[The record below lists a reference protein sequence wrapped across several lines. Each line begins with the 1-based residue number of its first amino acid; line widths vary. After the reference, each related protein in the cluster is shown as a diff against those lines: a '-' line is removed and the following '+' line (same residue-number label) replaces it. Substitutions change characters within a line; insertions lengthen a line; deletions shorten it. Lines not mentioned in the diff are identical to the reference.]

1 MLRVQ
6 TQNGRL
12 QNGDWKSGSGE
23 GGFEPLFEESLCSRV
38 LLLEKNMS
46 IQVQYEFLESRPRSN
61 YKQLWVKGRHI
72 RAEVLYRYTVGPEP
86 EFPEQ
91 VAKEYDLPV
100 GAVLEAIDYC
110 TRNRALLDAERSHE
124 AADVR
129 ARGLDRYPH
138 IPSDYSPP
146 E

>member
-1 MLRVQ
+1 
-6 TQNGRL
+6 
-12 QNGDWKSGSGE
+12 
-23 GGFEPLFEESLCSRV
+23 
-38 LLLEKNMS
+38 MS
-46 IQVQYEFLESRPRSN
+46 IQVQYEFLEPRPRSN

-86 EFPEQ
+86 ESPEQ
-91 VAKEYDLPV
+91 IANEYDLPV

-110 TRNRALLDAERSHE
+110 TRNRDLLATERSQE
-124 AADVR
+124 AADLQ

-138 IPSDYSPP
+138 VPSDYKPS

>member
-1 MLRVQ
+1 M
-6 TQNGRL
+6 
-12 QNGDWKSGSGE
+12 
-23 GGFEPLFEESLCSRV
+23 P
-38 LLLEKNMS
+38 

-86 EFPEQ
+86 ESPEL

-100 GAVLEAIDYC
+100 GAVLEAIEYC
-110 TRNRALLDAERSHE
+110 TRNQNLLDAERSQE

-129 ARGLDRYPH
+129 ARGLDCYPH
-138 IPSDYSPP
+138 IPSDYKPP